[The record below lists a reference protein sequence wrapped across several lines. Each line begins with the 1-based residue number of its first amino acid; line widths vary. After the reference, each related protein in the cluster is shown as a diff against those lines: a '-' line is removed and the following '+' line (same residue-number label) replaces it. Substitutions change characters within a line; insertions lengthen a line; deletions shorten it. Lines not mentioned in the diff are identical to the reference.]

1 MNMNKVV
8 IGVVGVLLLALPASG
23 SPASERTKS
32 GEYHAVAGDL
42 NESDPSLQG
51 DFSNAVSFAPRR
63 GERFVEVAIED
74 RSGMPTRAIVV
85 QEKDTEMGPRRVLEK
100 EICGQTKSPI
110 RIRTNLDVTVAVQD
124 GPCADGTNAAATTGT
139 VKATFSR

>member
-8 IGVVGVLLLALPASG
+8 IGVVGMVLLAVPASG

-32 GEYHAVAGDL
+32 GEYHVVAGEL

-51 DFSNAVSFAPRR
+51 EFSNAVNFTPRR
-63 GERFVEVAIED
+63 GERFVEVDIDD

-85 QEKDTEMGPRRVLEK
+85 QQKDTDTGPRRVLEE
-100 EICGQTKSPI
+100 EICGKTKSPI

>member
-8 IGVVGVLLLALPASG
+8 SGAVGMLLLAVPASG
-23 SPASERTKS
+23 SPVSERTKT
-32 GEYHAVAGDL
+32 GEYHVVAGDL
-42 NESDPSLQG
+42 DESDPSLQG
-51 DFSNAVSFAPRR
+51 EFSNAVSFTPRR
-63 GERFVEVAIED
+63 NEHFVEVAIDD
-74 RSGMPTRAIVV
+74 RSGLSTRAIVV
-85 QEKDTEMGPRRVLEK
+85 QEKDTDMGPRTVLKK
-100 EICGQTKSPI
+100 EICGRSKSPI